1 MKLTIFGASGRTGI
15 PLVRRALTAGHEVTA
30 LVRDPAKL
38 PIKDDRLTV
47 IQGDV
52 TDPAAVER
60 AIAGADAVISVLG
73 PGPNT
78 PKDIQTRAAH
88 TIIAAM
94 HKHGVRRL
102 VSLTGAGVPA
112 PQDRPKLVNRLFSL
126 ALALFAADA
135 LRDGEGLAAALRD
148 SGLDWTLVRVPRL
161 TDDPGTGNVRVGW
174 VGVNTGTKI
183 AREDVADWMLRVATN
198 GSYVGQM
205 PMISN

>member
-1 MKLTIFGASGRTGI
+1 
-15 PLVRRALTAGHEVTA
+15 
-30 LVRDPAKL
+30 
-38 PIKDDRLTV
+38 
-47 IQGDV
+47 
-52 TDPAAVER
+52 
-60 AIAGADAVISVLG
+60 
-73 PGPNT
+73 
-78 PKDIQTRAAH
+78 
-88 TIIAAM
+88 M

-135 LRDGEGLAAALRD
+135 LRDGEGLAAALRN